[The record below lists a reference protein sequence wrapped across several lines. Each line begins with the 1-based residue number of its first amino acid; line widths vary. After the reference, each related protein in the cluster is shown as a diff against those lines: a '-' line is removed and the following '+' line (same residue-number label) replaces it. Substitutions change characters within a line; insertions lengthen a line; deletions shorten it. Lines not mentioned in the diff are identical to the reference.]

1 MGKNSKAK
9 KGKKFRTNMYQTL
22 VMCAIMP
29 VFIGATLIT
38 LTLTKQASNSLTVSM
53 KHYMHSYTISQ
64 GVALN
69 DTVVSKGKELALSRG
84 TLDTLCKDIKLEGVD
99 SSYCYVADS
108 TGTMLWH
115 PTADKIGK
123 PVTNEAVKDV
133 CAKMASGK
141 QQENKTV
148 EYEFNGSVKYA
159 SYYIAP
165 DNSFVF
171 VISSDKDD
179 ALAAIKKIKVIGWG
193 IDIFTLIFFGTV
205 AFILAYIIN
214 KPMKKVSE
222 SMEVLADGDL
232 ATEIKITSGVKEIQ
246 TIIDSAVTL
255 RRSLMGAVGAVADS
269 ARSLNESVLVVAD
282 KTTHN
287 SESIDQIADAVTE
300 VADTSQNVATSA
312 QEMAAKA
319 VELGDSIETITA
331 NIENLRK
338 ASLEI
343 GKINEEASKY
353 MATVMDS
360 SADSVKAVSNISN
373 KINETNEAVTHIS
386 ECVQMIEDISAQTNL
401 LSLNASIEAAR
412 AGEAGKGFAVVA
424 DEIRKLADECA
435 GSAGEI
441 RDIVN
446 KVIAISGETV
456 DEAKKVGEIIDG
468 EQKYINDTQAKF
480 NILSG
485 SVDQSI
491 IEIGSIKEMTEGLN
505 SIKNQ
510 ITSST
515 SDLGAISEELGAS
528 AEEVAASCQSVATA
542 CTETQEKTE
551 EMSEIEKKLGEAISV
566 FKL

>member
-1 MGKNSKAK
+1 MGKKTKTK

-22 VMCAIMP
+22 VLCAIMP

-38 LTLTKQASNSLTVSM
+38 LTLTNQASKSFTEVM
-53 KHYMHSYTISQ
+53 THYIHSYTLAE
-64 GVALN
+64 GAALN
-69 DTVVSKGKELALSRG
+69 ELVVSRGKELALSRG
-84 TLDTLCKDIKLEGVD
+84 SLDKQCKDIKIEGIE
-99 SSYCYVADS
+99 SSYCYVANAD
-108 TGTMLWH
+108 GTMLWH
-115 PTADKIGK
+115 PTAEKIGQ
-123 PVTNEAVKDV
+123 PVSNEVIKGV

-141 QQENKTV
+141 MQENLTV
-148 EYEFNGSVKYA
+148 EYVFNGSVKYA
-159 SYYIAP
+159 SYFIAP

-171 VISSDKDD
+171 VMSSDKDD
-179 ALAAIKKIKVIGWG
+179 ALADIATIKLIGWG
-193 IDIFTLIFFGTV
+193 IDIFTLIFFGII
-205 AFILAYIIN
+205 AFLLAYVIN

-222 SMEVLADGDL
+222 SMEVLASGDL
-232 ATEIKITSGVKEIQ
+232 ATEINISSKVKETQ

-255 RRSLMGAVGAVADS
+255 RESLIGAVGAVADS
-269 ARSLNESVLVVAD
+269 AAKLNESVVVVAD
-282 KTTHN
+282 KTAHN
-287 SESIDQIADAVTE
+287 SESIDQITDAVTE

-331 NIENLRK
+331 NIENLRN

-386 ECVQMIEDISAQTNL
+386 ECVQMIEDISSQTNL

-435 GSAGEI
+435 KSAGEI

-446 KVIAISGETV
+446 DVIAISNETV

-480 NILSG
+480 NVLSG

-491 IEIGSIKEMTEGLN
+491 VEIGSIKEMTEGLN
-505 SIKNQ
+505 SIKDQ

-528 AEEVAASCQSVATA
+528 AEEVAASCQTVAMA
-542 CTETQEKTE
+542 CAETQEKTE
-551 EMSEIEKKLGEAISV
+551 EMSETERRRGEAIAA
-566 FKL
+566 FKI

>member
-1 MGKNSKAK
+1 M
-9 KGKKFRTNMYQTL
+9 
-22 VMCAIMP
+22 
-29 VFIGATLIT
+29 
-38 LTLTKQASNSLTVSM
+38 
-53 KHYMHSYTISQ
+53 
-64 GVALN
+64 
-69 DTVVSKGKELALSRG
+69 
-84 TLDTLCKDIKLEGVD
+84 
-99 SSYCYVADS
+99 
-108 TGTMLWH
+108 
-115 PTADKIGK
+115 
-123 PVTNEAVKDV
+123 
-133 CAKMASGK
+133 
-141 QQENKTV
+141 TV
-148 EYEFNGSVKYA
+148 EYEFNGSIKYA
-159 SYYIAP
+159 SYYVAP

-171 VISSDKDD
+171 VMSSDKDD
-179 ALAAIKKIKVIGWG
+179 ALAAIGTIKAIGWG
-193 IDIFTLIFFGTV
+193 IDIFTIIFFGIV
-205 AFILAYIIN
+205 AFILAGVIN

-232 ATEIKITSGVKEIQ
+232 ATEITVSSKVKEIQ
-246 TIIDSAVTL
+246 TIIDSAITL
-255 RRSLMGAVGAVADS
+255 RRSLMGAVGAVAES
-269 ARSLNESVLVVAD
+269 AKKLNESVVVVAD
-282 KTTHN
+282 KTAHN
-287 SESIDQIADAVTE
+287 SESIDQITDAVTE

-331 NIENLRK
+331 NIENLRN

-343 GKINEEASKY
+343 GKVNEEASKY

-480 NILSG
+480 NILSD
-485 SVDQSI
+485 SVDRSI
-491 IEIGSIKEMTEGLN
+491 VEIGSIKEMTEGLN
-505 SIKNQ
+505 SIKDQ

-528 AEEVAASCQSVATA
+528 AEEVAASCQTVAMA

-551 EMSEIEKKLGEAISV
+551 EMSEVEKRLGEAISV